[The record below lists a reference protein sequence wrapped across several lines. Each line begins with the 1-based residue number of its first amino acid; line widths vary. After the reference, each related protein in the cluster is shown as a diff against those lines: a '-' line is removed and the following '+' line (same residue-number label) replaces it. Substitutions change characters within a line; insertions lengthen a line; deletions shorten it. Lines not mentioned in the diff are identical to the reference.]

1 MNSKR
6 KTTIVIGIIIGI
18 VSLLLVS
25 QSAHA
30 NRHFKVD
37 VVGQGKRS
45 MILIPGLTC
54 PGEVWNETVERYK
67 RQYTCHVISLPGF
80 AGQPPIESEH
90 YLQTLRDDII
100 AYIKENNLTRPI
112 MVGHSLGGFLC
123 LWISATTPD
132 LVGANLIVDGLPF
145 LPAAQ
150 NPAATVETSIT
161 MAYNMYKMMVN
172 ATPEQTKQSQQYFL
186 PTMITGKDHYE
197 LISKWGVE
205 SHAPTVAKAMYE
217 LHTTDLRETIT
228 GITAPVTILGS
239 WIGYKNYGVTK
250 AISQEMFSAQFLKLP
265 NKKILLSDNARHFI
279 MFDDPQ
285 WFYEQM
291 DQFLKTN

>member
-6 KTTIVIGIIIGI
+6 KTTIVIGLIIGI

-30 NRHFKVD
+30 KRHFKVD
-37 VVGQGKRS
+37 VVGRGKQS
-45 MILIPGLTC
+45 MILIPGLAC
-54 PGEVWNETVERYK
+54 PGEVWNETVERYQD
-67 RQYTCHVISLPGF
+67 QYTCHVISLPGF

-100 AYIKENNLTRPI
+100 TYIKENNLTKPI

-123 LWISATTPD
+123 LWISASEPT

-150 NPAATVETSIT
+150 NPAATPENSKA
-161 MAYNMYKMMVN
+161 MAENMFRMMAN

-186 PTMITGKDHYE
+186 PTMVTDQAHYD
-197 LISKWGVE
+197 LISRWGVE
-205 SHAPTVAKAMYE
+205 SHAPTVAKAMFE
-217 LHTTDLRETIT
+217 LNMIDLREEIAS
-228 GITAPVTILGS
+228 IQVPVAILGA
-239 WIGYKNYGVTK
+239 WIGYKSYGVTK
-250 AISQEMFSAQFLKLP
+250 AMSESMFASQYQRVTSKT
-265 NKKILLSDNARHFI
+265 IILSDSAKHFI
-279 MFDDPQ
+279 MYDDPQ
-285 WFYEQM
+285 WFFEQF
-291 DQFLKTN
+291 DQFLAIN